1 MEERVKNDG
10 VGVVKITQDNA
21 YVDPTNYL
29 WVQPNAK
36 YTRNIF
42 SGSLSEVQSRMQS
55 AASFANIPQFARY
68 PSRNNVRDFQIV
80 NLFQV
85 IEEMQSEGLKEIR
98 NRIIHYNN
106 IGDKV
111 RKEEEKAKLP
121 YITHTG
127 IFTPRRNDGLQ
138 LPGFTYQLDIDN
150 PSHPDK
156 LLERI
161 IDDKELE
168 VMFAAISTSGKGV
181 KALLFLKSL
190 MCLQSSWTAEQYSR
204 AYHRVSEI
212 LTNYF
217 NSEYGVKIDGQMK
230 AISQPFFLFYS
241 DNLFVNPKYKRWV
254 TK

>member
-1 MEERVKNDG
+1 MEEKLKNDC
-10 VGVVKITQDNA
+10 VGVVRITQDSA
-21 YVDPTNYL
+21 HVDPSNYL
-29 WVQPNAK
+29 WIQTNATH
-36 YTRNIF
+36 TRNIF
-42 SGSLSEVQSRMQS
+42 TGGLSDVQSRMQS
-55 AASFANIPQFARY
+55 AASFAYIPQFARY
-68 PSRNNVRDFQIV
+68 PYRNNVRDFRIV
-80 NLFQV
+80 NLLQV
-85 IEEMQSEGLKEIR
+85 IEEMQSDGLKDIR

-127 IFTPRRNDGLQ
+127 IFTPRRNEGLQ

-150 PSHPDK
+150 PSQPDK
-156 LLERI
+156 ILERI
-161 IDDKELE
+161 INDKELE
-168 VMFAAISTSGKGV
+168 VMFASISTSGRGV

-190 MCLQSSWTAEQYSR
+190 MCLQSSWTAEQYSK
-204 AYHRVSEI
+204 AYHQVSEI

-241 DNLFVNPKYKRWV
+241 DNLFVNPKYKKWV
-254 TK
+254 SK